1 MSTGEQNTSLWESA
15 LGTSQLLSETWDPS
29 LVQVSG
35 AGQEGND
42 LCRHDPARMARF
54 PNEDKQGED
63 LPLSPGCSVSLRRH
77 RACLILRGSLANIS
91 QGILHIQNSDKLL
104 LFN

>member
-1 MSTGEQNTSLWESA
+1 MSTGEQNTSLRGSA
-15 LGTSQLLSETWDPS
+15 MRTSQLFPETWDPS
-29 LVQVSG
+29 LVQVSE

-42 LCRHDPARMARF
+42 PCRHDPASM
-54 PNEDKQGED
+54 EDKQGED
-63 LPLSPGCSVSLRRH
+63 LPLSPGCSASLHRH